1 MSVKCITLL
10 CIIFSAEKQVQ
21 QSQGCAHLSSQAKLS
36 RAPVHLF
43 WMLHGR
49 QQTEGYVTVGKG
61 CSQAATKTKHQKQVF
76 NRDVHKYRF
85 NVLYKY

>member
-1 MSVKCITLL
+1 MSVKCTTLL
-10 CIIFSAEKQVQ
+10 CIIFSADKQVQ
-21 QSQGCAHLSSQAKLS
+21 QLQGCAHLPSQANLS
-36 RAPVHLF
+36 GVPVHLF

-49 QQTEGYVTVGKG
+49 QVTEGYVTVGKE
-61 CSQAATKTKHQKQVF
+61 CSQAADKTEHQKQVF